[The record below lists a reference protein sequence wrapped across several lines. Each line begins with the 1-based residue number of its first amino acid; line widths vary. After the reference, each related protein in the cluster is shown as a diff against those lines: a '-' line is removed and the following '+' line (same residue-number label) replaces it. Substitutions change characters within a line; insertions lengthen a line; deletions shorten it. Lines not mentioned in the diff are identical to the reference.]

1 MGSCL
6 TLRNEFSKETHT
18 LTMQKILLESGRVR
32 EPGELLCPGACRR
45 GFYGSGGSFQ
55 LSLANRSA
63 SVSFLAAG
71 ALFILLMD
79 SSEKD
84 AGRLMTSVCCL

>member
-1 MGSCL
+1 M
-6 TLRNEFSKETHT
+6 
-18 LTMQKILLESGRVR
+18 LTMQKILLERGTRVENGRVR